1 MNKYKTPM
9 IPISWGELIDK
20 VTILEIKLAKIKVQS
35 ALINIQKELDY
46 LDEIVRRENI
56 DHSIF
61 EMKSSLRAINLKLW
75 DVEEDIRHKE
85 LKVEFDNEFIQLARS
100 VYKFND
106 ERAKLKKSINLTFNS
121 ELIEEKSYNDFQ
133 SNIK

>member
-1 MNKYKTPM
+1 M

-100 VYKFND
+100 VYKLND
-106 ERAKLKKSINLTFNS
+106 ERAKLKKSINQVLNS
-121 ELIEEKSYNDFQ
+121 ELIEEKSYKDFRL
-133 SNIK
+133 KD

>member
-100 VYKFND
+100 VYKLND
-106 ERAKLKKSINLTFNS
+106 ERAKLKKSINQVLNS
-121 ELIEEKSYNDFQ
+121 ELIEEKSYKDFRL
-133 SNIK
+133 KD